1 MSSWAV
7 LSVVGEKD
15 IGFFKILLSIQ
26 STIISNLCS
35 RQQGKDF
42 GAQRQRLLYGKQ

>member
-1 MSSWAV
+1 V
-7 LSVVGEKD
+7 LSFVGEKD
-15 IGFFKILLSIQ
+15 IGLFKILLSIQ

-42 GAQRQRLLYGKQ
+42 WDKRLRLLYGKQ